1 MNSVVIEPIFIY
13 HSMKRNFVFSLL
25 AVVIGFSSALGQ
37 TFEWSHGAEAL
48 ITASAYGIATD
59 AQGNSV
65 VIGSFYSMTAFDTVK
80 LNSQGRDLFVAR
92 YNSDGKLLWAQRFGG
107 PSDEFGNSVALD
119 SKGNIY
125 IAGSFT
131 NKMQI
136 GKDTL
141 VSAGDHDAFI
151 AKLTPDGEVL
161 WARRGGGTN
170 SDFAMSIAVDKDGN
184 AFVAGYFRDTSTF
197 GNFVVSPWRRSL
209 LTMFFAKYDKNGKCE
224 WAKPMGGSNYQSQFD
239 GVGVDVDGSG
249 NVYLGGCIRGEAYI
263 DELNLTAKGMTDL
276 FIAKFSPKGKVL
288 WAKNAGAPNGTAM
301 IKAVRHTNDHI
312 AISGYYINDIAFD
325 PKTTL
330 SSQLGFSDL
339 FIASYNEDGNFEW
352 VANGKGR
359 GAKIGEALSADAK
372 GNLYMT
378 GNFNDSLNFGSE
390 RLSSDGRQSLFVAS
404 FDPQGKFRFAKQSG
418 RGGAIFSR
426 AIGLDKADNIYIAG
440 GYSDT
445 ASFGKVPLHA
455 PATTQDMF
463 VTKLST
469 ATNWTLKI
477 LSDEPVT
484 NSEMLS
490 SDFNPKSSSLLV
502 RFKVAGSQFVTLEFN
517 DVLGNISE
525 SFVEQELTNGTYEL
539 ILNLKK
545 FPKQEYYS
553 RLQIGANYKQTKRIT
568 LE

>member
-1 MNSVVIEPIFIY
+1 
-13 HSMKRNFVFSLL
+13 MKRNFVFSLL
-25 AVVIGFSSALGQ
+25 AVLLGFSTASGQ

-65 VIGSFYSMTAFDTVK
+65 VIGSFYSMTAFDTVT

-119 SKGNIY
+119 QKGNIY

-151 AKLTPDGEVL
+151 AKLTPDGKVL
-161 WARRGGGTN
+161 WAQRGGGSN
-170 SDFAMSIAVDKDGN
+170 SDFAMSIAVDNDGN

-197 GNFVVSPWRRSL
+197 GKFVVSPWRRSL

-224 WAKPMGGSNYQSQFD
+224 WAKPIGGSNYQSQFD
-239 GVGVDVDGSG
+239 GVSVDVDASG
-249 NVYLGGCIRGEAYI
+249 NAYLGGCIRGEASI
-263 DELNLTAKGMTDL
+263 GELSLTSKGMTDL
-276 FIAKFSPKGKVL
+276 FIAKFSSKGKTL

-312 AISGYYINDIAFD
+312 AISGYFINDITFD

-339 FIASYNEDGNFEW
+339 FIASYSDDGKFEW
-352 VANGKGR
+352 VTNSKGR
-359 GAKIGEALSADAK
+359 GAKIGEALAADAK

-378 GNFNDSLNFGSE
+378 GNFNDSLYFGTE

-404 FDPQGKFRFAKQSG
+404 FDPEGKLRFAKQSG
-418 RGGAIFSR
+418 RGGVIFSR
-426 AIGLDKADNIYIAG
+426 AIGLDKEENMYIAG

-445 ASFGKVPLHA
+445 ASFGKAPLHA
-455 PATTQDMF
+455 PVTTQDMF
-463 VTKLST
+463 VTKLSM
-469 ATNWTLKI
+469 ATNWTLKK
-477 LSDEPVT
+477 LSDKIVT
-484 NSEMLS
+484 ENEMQS
-490 SDFNPKSSSLLV
+490 SDFDAKSSMLTIKFSV
-502 RFKVAGSQFVTLEFN
+502 IGSQFVTLNFN
-517 DVLGNISE
+517 DLLGNISE
-525 SFVEQELTNGTYEL
+525 SFVEQEVTGGTYEL
-539 ILNLKK
+539 KLNLKK
-545 FPKQEYYS
+545 FPKQDYYS
-553 RLQIGANYKQTKRIT
+553 RLQIGTNYKQTTHIS
-568 LE
+568 LH